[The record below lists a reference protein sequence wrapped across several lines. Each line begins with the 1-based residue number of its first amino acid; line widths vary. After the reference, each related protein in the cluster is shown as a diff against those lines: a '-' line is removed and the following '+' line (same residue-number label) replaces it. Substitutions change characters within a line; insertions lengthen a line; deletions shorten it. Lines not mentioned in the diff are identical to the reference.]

1 MINSTFWIGHQNGLV
16 TFLYLI
22 LAVWIINILALRR
35 LSSYAPPSTLLHV
48 SILVPARN
56 EEATIGDCLRSLLA
70 QDYPSFEVIVLDDGS
85 SDGTAGIIA
94 SLAHER
100 RLRTLSGQ
108 PLPEGWLGKHWA
120 CHQLAVAAT
129 GELLLFTDADTRHR
143 PDTLRLAV
151 AALQAQCADLLTLLV
166 YQETVTWAEKLVIP
180 VLPFCI
186 MSFFP
191 LPLASL
197 LPWPI
202 LSVANG
208 QFMLFRRAAYDH
220 IGGHAAVRR
229 EVVDDVALARRAKAL
244 GLRVRIGNGI
254 DQVSCRMYRTP
265 QAVFDGL
272 AKNLFGV
279 FDHAIIPYVLIWVWL
294 GMVFLE
300 PWLVVGLAAAGAVP
314 SALSLVPALK
324 AIALAALLWLIC
336 LRYFRFPLRLVLVYP
351 IILTATIAIAVR
363 SLALT
368 LLGRS
373 TWKERTVV
381 RQRVRWL

>member
-1 MINSTFWIGHQNGLV
+1 MNSTFWIGHQNGLV
-16 TFLYLI
+16 TFLVII
-22 LAVWIINILALRR
+22 LCIWAANVLVLRR
-35 LSSYAPPSTLLHV
+35 LSSYSSRGTLPSV
-48 SILVPARN
+48 SILLPARN
-56 EEATIGDCLRSLLA
+56 EEANIGACLRSLLA
-70 QDYPSFEVIVLDDGS
+70 QDYPSLEVLVLDDGS
-85 SDGTAGIIA
+85 TDDTARIIA
-94 SLAHER
+94 GMASEE
-100 RLRTLSGQ
+100 RLRVIKSE
-108 PLPEGWLGKHWA
+108 PLPEGWLGKNWA
-120 CHQLAVAAT
+120 CHQLAAAAT
-129 GELLLFTDADTRHR
+129 GELLLFTDADTRHT
-143 PDTLRLAV
+143 PGALRLAV
-151 AALQAQCADLLTLLV
+151 AGLQAERSDLLTLLV
-166 YQETVTWAEKLVIP
+166 HQETVTWAEKLVIP

-191 LPLASL
+191 LPLVFW

-208 QFMLFRRAAYDH
+208 QFMLFCRSAYDR

-229 EVVDDVALARRAKAL
+229 EVVDDLALARRAKAL

-254 DQVSCRMYRTP
+254 DQASCRMYRTP

-272 AKNLFGV
+272 GKNLFGV
-279 FDHAIIPYVLIWVWL
+279 FDHAIIPYVVIWVWL

-300 PWLVVGLAAAGAVP
+300 PWLVVGLKAAGVLP

-336 LRYFRFPLRLVLVYP
+336 LYYFRFPLRLAFVYP
-351 IILTATIAIAVR
+351 FILAATIAIAVR